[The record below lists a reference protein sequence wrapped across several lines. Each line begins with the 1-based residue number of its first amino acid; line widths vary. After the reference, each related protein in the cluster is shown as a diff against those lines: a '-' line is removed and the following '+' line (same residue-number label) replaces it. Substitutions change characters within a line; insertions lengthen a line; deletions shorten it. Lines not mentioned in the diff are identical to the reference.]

1 MAGVRFNCASE
12 DGKDVLGVMKKTI
25 KRINKSF
32 MSLCQKELIR
42 CSASFCPNIGIAL
55 CNKSW

>member
-1 MAGVRFNCASE
+1 MAGVGCNCASE
-12 DGKDVLGVMKKTI
+12 DGRDVLGVMKKTI

-32 MSLCQKELIR
+32 ISLYQKELIR
-42 CSASFCPNIGIAL
+42 CSASFCPNIGINL